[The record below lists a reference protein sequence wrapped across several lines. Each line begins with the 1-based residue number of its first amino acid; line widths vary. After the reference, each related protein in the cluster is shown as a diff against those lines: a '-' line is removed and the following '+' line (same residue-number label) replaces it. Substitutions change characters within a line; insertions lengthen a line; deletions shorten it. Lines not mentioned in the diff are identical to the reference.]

1 VKSWVRFF
9 LIIATI
15 ISLSGPAGFAQ
26 KSSKNTGRPNI
37 LLFVFDDASYEH
49 FKANGSKWVNTPGF
63 DRVAKEGLL
72 FTNFYTPNAK
82 CAPSRSSILTGLY
95 PWQLKEAGNHLV
107 FFPPE
112 FRVITESLADNGYR
126 TGHTG
131 KPWGPGIAKTSN
143 GAARDLTGTPYQKR
157 VTTPPTTGIS
167 GIDYT
172 ANFFDFVENGSENE
186 PWFFWCG
193 GWEPHRAYE
202 FGSGA
207 NKGRKTIGMIDRIP
221 AYLPDTDSVRYDLL
235 DYAYELEYFDRHI
248 ERIIAGL
255 EERGELDNTLII
267 VTSDN
272 GMPFPRSK
280 GYSFDNSNHLPMAVM
295 WPKGIKSPGRK
306 VTNYHSTV
314 DLVPTFLELSL
325 TSSKASGMCQPAGK
339 SMAHLF
345 KDSSKGNSSDKGTL
359 FFGRERNDF
368 GRPQNQGYPS
378 RSVMKDDFLY
388 IINFKP
394 DRFPGGNPETG
405 YLDVDGSP
413 SKTAILN
420 MKRSGANSWFYGQSF
435 ELRPKEE
442 LYYLPNDRD
451 CLNNLAQNTRYAE
464 TKGRLKS
471 SLLKKLHSQKDPRVS
486 GQGDVF
492 DNYPFMSAD
501 YWNFWERVQSKE
513 IKDPASKTT
522 WVEPTDY
529 E

>member
-1 VKSWVRFF
+1 M
-9 LIIATI
+9 L
-15 ISLSGPAGFAQ
+15 AQ
-26 KSSKNTGRPNI
+26 KSNKSSGRPNI

-63 DRVAKEGLL
+63 DRVAKEGIL
-72 FTNFYTPNAK
+72 FKNFYTPNAK
-82 CAPSRSSILTGLY
+82 CAPSRSSMLTGLY
-95 PWQLKEAGNHLV
+95 PWQLKEAGNHLG
-107 FFPPE
+107 FFPSE
-112 FRVITESLADNGYR
+112 FRVITEALADNGYR

-131 KPWGPGIAKTSN
+131 KPWGPGIAKKAN
-143 GAARDLTGTPYQKR
+143 GEARLLTGIPYQKR
-157 VTTPPTTGIS
+157 VTNPPTTGIS

-172 ANFFDFVENGSENE
+172 ANFFDFLAGNNEDE

-207 NKGRKTIGMIDRIP
+207 SKGSKSIGVIDKVP
-221 AYLPDTDSVRYDLL
+221 AYLPDTDSVRHDLL
-235 DYAYELEYFDRHI
+235 DYGYELEYFDSHI
-248 ERIIAGL
+248 ERIVAGL
-255 EERGELDNTLII
+255 RARGELDNTLII

-280 GYSFDNSNHLPMAVM
+280 GYSFDSSNHLPMAVM
-295 WPKGIKSPGRK
+295 WPKGIKSPGRT
-306 VTNYHSTV
+306 VANYHSTV
-314 DLVPTFLELSL
+314 DLVPTFLELSR
-325 TSSKASGMCQPAGK
+325 TSVKISGMCQPAGK
-339 SMAHLF
+339 SMVSTL
-345 KDSSKGNSSDKGTL
+345 KDGSKGDSSDKGVL
-359 FFGRERNDF
+359 YFGRERNDF

-394 DRFPGGNPETG
+394 DRFPAGNPETG

-435 ELRPKEE
+435 GLRPKEE
-442 LYYLPNDRD
+442 LYYLANDRD
-451 CLNNLAQNTRYAE
+451 CINNLAENSKYAE
-464 TKGRLKS
+464 IKERLKS
-471 SLLKKLHSQKDPRVS
+471 SLLKKLHSQKDPRVL

>member
-1 VKSWVRFF
+1 

-15 ISLSGPAGFAQ
+15 IFISGPAGFAQ
-26 KSSKNTGRPNI
+26 RSSKSTGRPNI

-95 PWQLKEAGNHLV
+95 PWQLKEAANHLG

-112 FRVITESLADNGYR
+112 FRVITEALADNGYR

-131 KPWGPGIAKTSN
+131 KPWGPGIAKTTN
-143 GAARDLTGTPYQKR
+143 GAARDLTGIPYQKR
-157 VTTPPTTGIS
+157 VTNPPTTGIS

-172 ANFFDFVENGSENE
+172 ANFFDFLENGKESE

-193 GWEPHRAYE
+193 GWEPHRGYE

-207 NKGRKTIGMIDRIP
+207 NKGVKTIGMIDRIP
-221 AYLPDTDSVRYDLL
+221 AYLPNTDSVRHDLL
-235 DYAYELEYFDRHI
+235 DYAFELEYFDSHI

-255 EERGELDNTLII
+255 EERRELDNTLII

-280 GYSFDNSNHLPMAVM
+280 GYSFDSSNHLPMAVM
-295 WPKGIKSPGRK
+295 WPKGIQSPGRK
-306 VTNYHSTV
+306 IVNYYSTV
-314 DLVPTFLELSL
+314 DLVPTFLELGL
-325 TSSKASGMCQPAGK
+325 TPSKASGMCQPAGK
-339 SMAHLF
+339 SMASIF
-345 KDSSKGNSSDKGTL
+345 KDASKGNSSDKGTL

-413 SKTAILN
+413 SKSVILN
-420 MKRSGANSWFYGQSF
+420 MRRNGGNNWFYNESF
-435 ELRPKEE
+435 GLRSKEE

-451 CLNNLAQNTRYAE
+451 CVHNLAVNAE
-464 TKGRLKS
+464 FTNVKVRLKAE
-471 SLLKKLHSQKDPRVS
+471 LLKKLRSQKDPRVME
-486 GQGDVF
+486 QGDVF